1 MPIAMKLRVLILL
14 FASTHALALESAS
27 LPSPCPNPS
36 VEELQVQMK
45 SSATEIQGQIPNPLR
60 RPKSVRQIG
69 CERPFVY
76 RGDAYNVDSPQAQD
90 ASNLRSFVQSV
101 PESDELL
108 KSYQR
113 RRDLSKLSA
122 YTGTIGILALALA
135 PRISKSVAAE
145 SQASLKSILQISG
158 LALTIGGFAY
168 SFAILRTNES
178 LIPKAVNAYNQ
189 AKPEDPVELKFE
201 TGWSF

>member
-1 MPIAMKLRVLILL
+1 MPVAMKLRVLILL
-14 FASTHALALESAS
+14 FASTHALALESGS
-27 LPSPCPNPS
+27 RPSPCPNPG
-36 VEELQVQMK
+36 VEEIRVQMK
-45 SSATEIQGQIPNPLR
+45 SSSAEIPNPLR
-60 RPKSVRQIG
+60 RPKAMRQIG

-76 RGDAYNVDSPQAQD
+76 GGEAYNVDSPQAQD
-90 ASNLRSFVQSV
+90 AANLRTFVQSV

-113 RRDLSKLSA
+113 RRELSKLSA

-135 PRISKSVAAE
+135 PRISKSVAPD

-168 SFAILRTNES
+168 SFALLRTNEA

-189 AKPEDPVELKFE
+189 AKPEDPIELKFE
-201 TGWSF
+201 AGWSF

>member
-1 MPIAMKLRVLILL
+1 MPDAMKTLVLILICIPSL
-14 FASTHALALESAS
+14 VSAS
-27 LPSPCPNPS
+27 RPSPCPNPG
-36 VEELQVQMK
+36 VEELRVQMK
-45 SSATEIQGQIPNPLR
+45 SSSTEIPNPLR
-60 RPKSVRQIG
+60 RPKAVRQIG

-76 RGDAYNVDSPQAQD
+76 RGDVYTVDSPQAQD
-90 ASNLRSFVQSV
+90 ASTLRSFVQSV

-135 PRISKSVAAE
+135 PRISKSVASD
-145 SQASLKSILQISG
+145 SQSSLKSILQISG

-168 SFAILRTNES
+168 SFALLKTNET
-178 LIPKAVNAYNQ
+178 LIPQAVNAYNR
-189 AKPEDPVELKFE
+189 AKPEDPIELKFE
-201 TGWSF
+201 AGWSF

>member
-1 MPIAMKLRVLILL
+1 MPDAMKLRVLILICM
-14 FASTHALALESAS
+14 STTASAS
-27 LPSPCPNPS
+27 QPSPCPNPG
-36 VEELQVQMK
+36 VEELRVQMN
-45 SSATEIQGQIPNPLR
+45 SSATEIPNPLR
-60 RPKSVRQIG
+60 RPKAVRQIG

-76 RGDAYNVDSPQAQD
+76 RGEVYTVDSPQAQD
-90 ASNLRSFVQSV
+90 ASNLRTFVQSV

-135 PRISKSVAAE
+135 PRISRSVATD
-145 SQASLKSILQISG
+145 SQSSLKSILQISG

-168 SFAILRTNES
+168 SFALLKTNET
-178 LIPKAVNAYNQ
+178 LIPRAVNAYNQ
-189 AKPEDPVELKFE
+189 AKPEDPIELKFE
-201 TGWSF
+201 AGWSF